1 MSIHLKETPV
11 IQYPIGVDGVTT
23 RVLDSGGQGDLL
35 VMLHGVGSRA
45 DRFRFNVEG
54 LGKAGYR
61 AVAVDLPGHGLADK
75 GARPYSVG
83 YYASFVIDLIGSL
96 GADRAGIIGTSLGGH
111 IGAQAALSAPD
122 RITSLVMVGTMGVVP
137 LGQETTK
144 AIARSI
150 LDRSRDGI
158 AGKLRFILHRHEL
171 ITDAWI
177 EEEFRINNS
186 PGADEAFH
194 GLSTYF
200 AENVDDDVVGD
211 RLLGVSGQIP
221 MLLVWGADDE
231 MIKADVGFAAQH
243 TLKDIPLVLLSG
255 TGHVPYLERPD
266 VFNTL
271 IVDFLHGRIPASGTQ
286 TI

>member
-1 MSIHLKETPV
+1 V
-11 IQYPIGVDGVTT
+11 IQYPIGVNGVTT
-23 RVLDSGGQGDLL
+23 RVLDSGGQGELL

-45 DRFRFNVEG
+45 DRFRLNVEG

-83 YYASFVIDLIGSL
+83 YYASFVIDLIASL

-111 IGAQAALSAPD
+111 IGAQAAVDAPE
-122 RITSLVMVGTMGVVP
+122 RITSLVMVGTMGIVP
-137 LGQETTK
+137 LGQESTK

-150 LDRSRDGI
+150 LDRSKGGI
-158 AGKLRFILHRHEL
+158 AGKLRFVLHRHEL

-177 EEEFRINNS
+177 EEEFKINNS
-186 PGADEAFH
+186 PGADDAFER
-194 GLSTYF
+194 LSAYF
-200 AENVDDDVVGD
+200 ADRVDDDVVGE
-211 RLLGVSGQIP
+211 RLLDVSGQIP
-221 MLLVWGADDE
+221 MLLAWGADDE
-231 MIKADVGFAAQH
+231 MIKPDVGHAAQR
-243 TLKDIPLVLLSG
+243 TLKDTPLVLLAG

-266 VFNTL
+266 DFNAL
-271 IVDFLHGRIPASGTQ
+271 IGDFLHGRIALSTTQ

>member
-1 MSIHLKETPV
+1 V
-11 IQYPIGVDGVTT
+11 IQYPIGANGVTT

-45 DRFRFNVEG
+45 DRFRLNVEG

-75 GARPYSVG
+75 GTRPYSVG

-96 GADRAGIIGTSLGGH
+96 GADRAGLIGTSLGGH
-111 IGAQAALSAPD
+111 IGAQAAVTAPE

-150 LDRSRDGI
+150 LDRSKTGI
-158 AGKLRFILHRHEL
+158 AGKLRFILHQHDL
-171 ITDAWI
+171 ITDGWI
-177 EEEFRINNS
+177 EEEFKINNS
-186 PGADEAFH
+186 PGADEAFQR
-194 GLSTYF
+194 LSTYF
-200 AENVDDDVVGD
+200 AEQVDDDVVGE
-211 RLLGVSGQIP
+211 RLLDVSGQIP

-231 MIKADVGFAAQH
+231 MIKPDVGHAAQRA
-243 TLKDIPLVLLSG
+243 LKDTPLVLLSG

-266 VFNTL
+266 DFNAL
-271 IVDFLHGRIPASGTQ
+271 IGDFLHGRIAASSTQ
-286 TI
+286 II

>member
-1 MSIHLKETPV
+1 V
-11 IQYPIGVDGVTT
+11 IQYPIGVNGVTT

-45 DRFRFNVEG
+45 DRFRLNVDG
-54 LGKAGYR
+54 LGRAGYR

-75 GARPYSVG
+75 GALPYSVG
-83 YYASFVIDLIGSL
+83 YYASFVIDLIDAL

-111 IGAQAALSAPD
+111 IGARAALTAPD
-122 RITSLVMVGTMGVVP
+122 RITSLVMVGTMGIVP
-137 LGQETTK
+137 LGQETSK

-150 LDRSRDGI
+150 LDRSQPGI
-158 AGKLRFILHRHEL
+158 AGKLRFVLHRHGL

-186 PGADEAFH
+186 PGADEAFQR
-194 GLSTYF
+194 LSTYF
-200 AENVDDDVVGD
+200 AEQVDDDVVGE

-231 MIKADVGFAAQH
+231 MIKADVGHAAQRV
-243 TLKDIPLVLLSG
+243 LKDVPLVLLNG

-266 VFNTL
+266 EFNAL
-271 IVDFLHGRIPASGTQ
+271 IRDFLHGRIAASSTQ

>member
-1 MSIHLKETPV
+1 M
-11 IQYPIGVDGVTT
+11 IQYPIGVSGVTT

-35 VMLHGVGSRA
+35 LMLHGVGSRA
-45 DRFRFNVEG
+45 DRFRLNVDG

-75 GARPYSVG
+75 GTKPYSVG
-83 YYASFVIDLIGSL
+83 YYTSFVIDLIGSL

-111 IGAQAALSAPD
+111 IGALAAVTAPE
-122 RITSLVMVGTMGVVP
+122 RISSLVMVGTIGVVP
-137 LGQETTK
+137 LGQETTE

-150 LDRSRDGI
+150 LDRSKAGI
-158 AGKLRFILHRHEL
+158 AGKLRFILHQHYL

-177 EEEFRINNS
+177 EEEYRINNS
-186 PGADEAFH
+186 PGAAEAFQR
-194 GLSTYF
+194 LSTYF
-200 AENVDDDVVGD
+200 AEQIEDDVVGD
-211 RLLGVSGQIP
+211 RLLEVSGQVP

-231 MIKADVGFAAQH
+231 MIKLDVGRAAQRRL
-243 TLKDIPLVLLSG
+243 TGTPLVALAR

-266 VFNTL
+266 DFNAI
-271 IVDFLHGRIPASGTQ
+271 IVDFLHGRIPASSTR

>member
-1 MSIHLKETPV
+1 V
-11 IQYPIGVDGVTT
+11 IQYPIGVNGVTT

-35 VMLHGVGSRA
+35 VLLHGVGSRA
-45 DRFRFNVEG
+45 DRFRSNVDG
-54 LGKAGYR
+54 LGDAGYR

-75 GARPYSVG
+75 GALPYSVG
-83 YYASFVIDLIGSL
+83 YYASFVIGLIESL

-111 IGAQAALSAPD
+111 IGAQIAVTAPE
-122 RITSLVMVGTMGVVP
+122 RVTSLVMVGTMGVVP

-158 AGKLRFILHRHEL
+158 AGKLRFILHRHGL

-186 PGADEAFH
+186 PGADEAFRR
-194 GLSTYF
+194 LSAYF
-200 AENVDDDVVGD
+200 ADKVDDDVVGD

-231 MIKADVGFAAQH
+231 MIKPDVGHAAQR
-243 TLKDIPLVLLSG
+243 TLKDIPLVLLTG
-255 TGHVPYLERPD
+255 TGHVPYLERPGD
-266 VFNTL
+266 FNAL
-271 IVDFLHGRIPASGTQ
+271 IGDFLGGRIAASSTR

>member
-1 MSIHLKETPV
+1 M
-11 IQYPIGVDGVTT
+11 IQYPIGVNGATT
-23 RVLDSGGQGDLL
+23 RVLDSGGSGDLL

-54 LGKAGYR
+54 LGKAGFR

-75 GARPYSVG
+75 GSLPYSVG

-111 IGAQAALSAPD
+111 IGAQAAVTAPEKID
-122 RITSLVMVGTMGVVP
+122 SLVMVGTMGVVP

-150 LDRSRDGI
+150 LDRSKAGI
-158 AGKLRFILHRHEL
+158 AGKLRFVLHQHDL

-177 EEEFRINNS
+177 EEEFKINNS
-186 PGADEAFH
+186 PGSDEVFQR
-194 GLSTYF
+194 LSTYF
-200 AENVDDDVVGD
+200 AEQVDDDVVGD
-211 RLLGVSGQIP
+211 RLLDVSGQIP

-231 MIKADVGFAAQH
+231 MIKPDVGLAAQRAL
-243 TLKDIPLVLLSG
+243 TGTPLVFLSR

-266 VFNTL
+266 EFNAL
-271 IVDFLHGRIPASGTQ
+271 IGDFLNGRIAPASTQ